1 MLRLHIWVDELLA
14 IGRHCHLLLIL
25 HLLGL
30 LHLLRILLHHLG
42 VGLVVVHDL
51 LLLRLHGHAFK
62 RVDVL
67 WVHKVVLDDVFIDRR
82 QTLLLQEILHAKKI
96 ETLLLQLLKEL
107 LLLLGPEVVFVH
119 WLVAS
124 HASCLR

>member
-1 MLRLHIWVDELLA
+1 M
-14 IGRHCHLLLIL
+14 LLIL

-51 LLLRLHGHAFK
+51 LLLRLHGHAFE

-67 WVHKVVLDDVFIDRR
+67 WVHEVFLDDVFIDRG
-82 QTLLLQEILHAKKI
+82 QALLLQEILHAIQI
-96 ETLLLQLLKEL
+96 ETLMLQLLKEL
-107 LLLLGPEVVFVH
+107 LLFLRPEVIFVH